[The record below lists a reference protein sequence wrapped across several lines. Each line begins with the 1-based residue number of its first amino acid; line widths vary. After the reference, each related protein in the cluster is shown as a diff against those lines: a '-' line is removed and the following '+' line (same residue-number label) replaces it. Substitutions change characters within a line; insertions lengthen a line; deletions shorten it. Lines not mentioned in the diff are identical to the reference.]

1 MKNLVSKIMMVFVAA
16 VTLQSFQALAIPSE
30 NPSQIPIV
38 NFMMSGGMVG
48 PGGII
53 SRGITV
59 VRSGE
64 VQVHEARSSKDP
76 NHRGEWEQ
84 KDYTLPPLNAETMLS
99 LGEAIAQIQGG
110 ELINDGGP
118 QCMDAPSYS
127 YNVIRDQKQIP
138 VFRRSGCRDE
148 YLKDEAQRLAAT
160 YIKNI
165 LDQLNKMIP

>member
-1 MKNLVSKIMMVFVAA
+1 MKNSVVKIMMVLVAA
-16 VTLQSFQALAIPSE
+16 VTLQGFKAHAAPE
-30 NPSQIPIV
+30 NPSQIPV
-38 NFMMSGGMVG
+38 LNFIMGGGMPA

-64 VQVHEARSSKDP
+64 VQVHEARYSKGSE
-76 NHRGEWEQ
+76 HWGEREE
-84 KDYTLPPLNAETMLS
+84 KDYTLPPLSGETMLS
-99 LGEAIAQIQGG
+99 IGEAIAQIKGG
-110 ELINDGGP
+110 ELMNEGGP

-138 VFRRSGCRDE
+138 VFRRNGCRDE
-148 YLKDEAQRLAAT
+148 FLKDESQRPAAAR
-160 YIKNI
+160 IKYI